1 MTSNRPYLIRA
12 IYEWLADNDDIP
24 YVVVDATV
32 PGVRVPADYVNN
44 GQIVLNIAFETVK
57 DLVLGNQDLQFFAR
71 FKGES
76 HHIVIPVHAVKAI
89 YGKNSG
95 KGMGFEGMDDGSD
108 GEASASSGK
117 ASAGSHL
124 RIVK

>member
-1 MTSNRPYLIRA
+1 MSGC
-12 IYEWLADNDDIP
+12 DNDDIP

-32 PGVRVPADYVNN
+32 TGVRVPADYVNN

-76 HHIVIPVHAVKAI
+76 HHIVIPCMRSRQFT
-89 YGKNSG
+89 GKLRQRD
-95 KGMGFEGMDDGSD
+95 GFEGMDDGSD

-117 ASAGSHL
+117 ASAGSHFRL
-124 RIVK
+124 SNSLMPFILY